1 MSRRR
6 ASIFFPFDRTP
17 SQVYHTSHP
26 QSKANAPIA
35 APATAINEPVSASPA
50 LVVAAGAAEP
60 LEEAVPLDVAEEERP
75 LDDRVAATVVAGVV
89 VPLPDDPVPVTLL
102 AEVEEATL
110 VSFVVISDA
119 DVDSAE
125 ELFEVVVAVA
135 SAEEGVK
142 QDR

>member
-1 MSRRR
+1 M
-6 ASIFFPFDRTP
+6 
-17 SQVYHTSHP
+17 
-26 QSKANAPIA
+26 
-35 APATAINEPVSASPA
+35 
-50 LVVAAGAAEP
+50 VVAAGAAEP